1 MLLTVKPYKASVAGA
16 VAGAFAQG
24 NRNSMLSMIPQLSA
38 DTSNGFTLTS
48 SSLWSNPGYWQRF
61 FPFKQDDA
69 GVLVGVGD
77 QAYAGFAS
85 GAINPQW
92 LQIQFP
98 EKTYVEAIAICWIR
112 NDFYTSPSKDMKF
125 VVDGTTT
132 ITASMLDA
140 SPLGQSIIYIL
151 PINRALQSLKIQTDT
166 NRTGASNS
174 YMYLHDVLMSGC
186 SLDRRSPSIG
196 TLNNSLHNVTSGAS
210 SVTFGTKWRAKGKR
224 YFEVKVTQ
232 CGGSSNDRS
241 SILGIGTTG
250 AVRTGNGVTNASFY
264 SVEIGRDNVNLI
276 TCRNANSQISAPA
289 YSVSTPYYC
298 GILVDFDAG
307 TMGIVT
313 PNGNRIDNVY
323 TDITG
328 NNWFPVISGNG
339 APSNPNSTVEINFG
353 ASAFNFATPS
363 GYTAWCEPET
373 PVAAFSAADISANV
387 TLSNADRTMT
397 LSGSGVNRYV
407 HSAVRK
413 GGKLYAEFTLTQATT
428 GNLYI
433 GIDSSTVTSTSPNV
447 SGIWSF
453 RSNGGTVTDGA
464 YSASGG
470 LSFAT
475 GDRVMLAMDLGNGK
489 LWIGKNGTWL
499 GAGNP
504 QAGTNQNL
512 TFTTG
517 LNYRICVRT
526 ETQAD
531 ADVVT
536 MQNTLVY
543 PAPHGFEHF

>member
-38 DTSNGFTLTS
+38 DTGNGFTLTS
-48 SSLWSNPGYWQRF
+48 SSLWSNPPYWQRF

-112 NDFYTSPSKDMKF
+112 NDGYAAPAKDMKF
-125 VVDGTTT
+125 IVDGTTT

-140 SPLGQSIIYIL
+140 SPLGQSNIYIL

-166 NRTGASNS
+166 NRTGASTS

-232 CGGSSNDRS
+232 CGGPSNDRS

-276 TCRNANSQISAPA
+276 TCRSANSQIAAPA

-323 TDITG
+323 TGISG

-499 GAGNP
+499 GTGNP

-536 MQNTLVY
+536 IQNTLLY